1 MIHGLIVS
9 EVKLK
14 APSTPCTNLSQ
25 LSCAVVA
32 NGDGGRT
39 DSGLVTL
46 RTVPDHSHIEE
57 PPAKK
62 IKGEIPPSLNL
73 QPKVPPTE
81 QMRKGVWSATYGM
94 CSLAPPSP
102 QELTGKETTALKQ
115 LIRSYRESAGFL
127 LRAAE
132 QLEQTLPKPGASSSS
147 AS

>member
-1 MIHGLIVS
+1 MHARAHTHTHTHTFNIPLPPPPPTV
-9 EVKLK
+9 
-14 APSTPCTNLSQ
+14 Q
-25 LSCAVVA
+25 
-32 NGDGGRT
+32 
-39 DSGLVTL
+39 
-46 RTVPDHSHIEE
+46 VPDQTHAEE

-62 IKGEIPPSLNL
+62 VKGEIPPSLNL
-73 QPKVPPTE
+73 HPKVPTE

-132 QLEQTLPKPGASSSS
+132 QLEQTLPKPGSSSS